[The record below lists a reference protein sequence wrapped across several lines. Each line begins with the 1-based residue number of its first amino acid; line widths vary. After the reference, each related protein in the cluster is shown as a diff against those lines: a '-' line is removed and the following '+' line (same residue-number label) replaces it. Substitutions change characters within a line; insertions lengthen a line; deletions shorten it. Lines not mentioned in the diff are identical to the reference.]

1 MLNLRG
7 SGGRK
12 AAYGRTWGKHGLL
25 VSVRVSLG
33 SYCEGSLAKLS
44 QFILC
49 GRMTFT
55 GNTRE
60 NGQPPTRG
68 EEPWVTQI
76 IPRDCAGSPNNRHY
90 GHSLKGD
97 NPTVWVKPAT
107 ARVVRVLGGDW
118 AATNQTYRDSG

>member
-1 MLNLRG
+1 MLNLGG

-12 AAYGRTWGKHGLL
+12 AAYGRTWGKHGFLVKRACTARLL
-25 VSVRVSLG
+25 VVRG
-33 SYCEGSLAKLS
+33 LARLS

-55 GNTRE
+55 GDTRE

-68 EEPWVTQI
+68 EEPWVTQM

-118 AATNQTYRDSG
+118 AATNQTYRDSS